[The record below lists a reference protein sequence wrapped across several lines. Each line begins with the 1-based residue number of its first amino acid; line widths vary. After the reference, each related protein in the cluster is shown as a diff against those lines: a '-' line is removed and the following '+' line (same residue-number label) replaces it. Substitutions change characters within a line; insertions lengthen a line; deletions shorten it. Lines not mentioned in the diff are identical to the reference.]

1 MRRFIFIK
9 RTMPMEKGSAIK
21 SRKESEVMNAKRCD
35 RCGKYYAVEALIQN
49 RKYSIIKNLR
59 SLGSN
64 TLDLCKDCQEKLN
77 IFAEETR
84 K

>member
-1 MRRFIFIK
+1 MQKDVTDVGNIMRQKFQFRIENI
-9 RTMPMEKGSAIK
+9 
-21 SRKESEVMNAKRCD
+21 
-35 RCGKYYAVEALIQN
+35 LLQ
-49 RKYSIIKNLR
+49 KNLR
-59 SLGSN
+59 SLGAG